1 MPLGAARVSLKS
13 RPPPHLPFLQ
23 GIPKFEPGLSPIPS
37 TEWLTP
43 DTEADTWLRDKC
55 LILKMMRANVVGGAL
70 DGEAA
75 EELLALIIEATGRVP
90 NQNMPTALEEAA
102 SLVSDDLCILEAAR
116 PNDWR
121 LIAGVLCAPTYWT
134 LPERIGLDLGA
145 LHSPVPGGDPELAAR
160 VGRIFSGLKPDVIL
174 ERFNWT
180 VQASDKRHTPDRPS
194 AVNKHIDDLH
204 LRVERQTIRK
214 LPQTGALVFTIR
226 ISVDP
231 LLPILADGDTRDA
244 FEDAWLGASA
254 AIRRYKH
261 WTELEP
267 LVADACRTHSA
278 KKQ

>member
-1 MPLGAARVSLKS
+1 M
-13 RPPPHLPFLQ
+13 
-23 GIPKFEPGLSPIPS
+23 
-37 TEWLTP
+37 
-43 DTEADTWLRDKC
+43 
-55 LILKMMRANVVGGAL
+55 
-70 DGEAA
+70 
-75 EELLALIIEATGRVP
+75 GRVP

-121 LIAGVLCAPTYWT
+121 LIAGALCAPTYWT

-160 VGRIFSGLKPDVIL
+160 VGRIFSGLKPDVVL

-194 AVNKHIDDLH
+194 ALNKQIEDLH

-214 LPQTGALVFTIR
+214 LPQTRAIVFTIR

-254 AIRRYKH
+254 TIRRYKH
-261 WTELEP
+261 WAELET
-267 LVADACRTHSA
+267 LVAKACRTHSS
-278 KKQ
+278 KIK